1 MKIYVIGFGAGNEDG
16 MSAGAKKR
24 IEECDI
30 IVGYT
35 TYINILKRYFPDKEF
50 IETPMRRE
58 IERVR
63 AAVELAEEG
72 KTVAVV
78 SSGDSGIYGMASL
91 VYEMTEGTGVEVI
104 VIPGI
109 TAASS
114 GAALL
119 GAPLSHDFAA
129 VSLSDL
135 LTPKELI
142 EKRLRLAAEG
152 DFVICIYNP
161 ASKNRREYLKNA
173 CDIILKYRAPETVC
187 GIARNIGREGEEYK
201 IMSLAELRE
210 FEADMLTTVFVG
222 NSETRVIDGK
232 MVTPRGYKN
241 V

>member
-1 MKIYVIGFGAGNEDG
+1 MKIYVVGFGAGNADG
-16 MSAGAKKR
+16 MSAEAKKR

-35 TYINILKRYFPDKEF
+35 TYIDILKGYFPDKEF

-58 IERVR
+58 TERVR

-72 KTVAVV
+72 RTVAVV

-91 VYEMTEGTGVEVI
+91 VYEMTEGTGVEVC

-135 LTPKELI
+135 LTPMELI

-161 ASKNRREYLKNA
+161 ASRKRRDYLKKA

-187 GIARNIGREGEEYK
+187 GIARNIGRAGEEYE

-222 NSETRVIDGK
+222 NSETRVIGGK